1 MTMMIGVVLSKNI
14 NRLTLNRIRKDT
26 GLALLE
32 VQNEYINR
40 QLESDESFF
49 QATSYGIDSSSGIG
63 AYEFYT
69 KDLTPIL
76 EIPEKETRDT
86 MMESVLELRRD
97 YYSDAIKWLEVIKK
111 IKNKYKVPKMGI
123 IYFNGYTT
131 INEIKLDIIE
141 RIKMDIEILSVEKL
155 MKIEKNA
162 LVFFE

>member
-14 NRLTLNRIRKDT
+14 NRIKLNRIRKDT
-26 GLALLE
+26 GLALLKAR
-32 VQNEYINR
+32 NEYVNR
-40 QLESDESFF
+40 QLERDESFF
-49 QATSYGIDSSSGIG
+49 QATSHGIDSSSGIG

-76 EIPEKETRDT
+76 EIPEKETRD
-86 MMESVLELRRD
+86 MMMKSALELRQG
-97 YYSDAIKWLEVIKK
+97 YNSDATKWLETIKK
-111 IKNKYKVPKMGI
+111 IKNKYKVPKIGI

-141 RIKMDIEILSVEKL
+141 RIKMDIELLSVENL
-155 MKIEKNA
+155 MKIEKNT